1 MLNAE
6 LSAVHAF
13 AFGDKRFGTTRR
25 IHLKTASFLS
35 RKMPSIFITLKN
47 FVNISFMFII

>member
-6 LSAVHAF
+6 LSAVLAF
-13 AFGDKRFGTTRR
+13 AFGDKIGTTRR